1 MRPTLARA
9 SPASARMP
17 VDLQPFPGLGVPAVA
32 LVLAAAFLGFFIRG
46 AFGFGSNLPFILI
59 TTWLLGPHH
68 AVVLSVVS
76 AAFAQIHLAPQ
87 GVRSADWGVAR
98 PVIVG
103 LLLGTVA
110 GVAVF
115 AALAP
120 EWLTVVMASL
130 IIAVLAMDRY
140 GVFVRLGEVVDLR
153 SRWVALPLAAVSGT
167 VGSVSGGGGLYFLV
181 AYLRIACSGALA
193 VRGTNLM
200 LSVFYQIGRLAA
212 LAVAGFVDATVL
224 VESVVLL
231 PAVFAGT
238 FSGTRFF
245 ERGSEQRFFRGIQLV
260 LLAAAAALLVRGI
273 ARLVG

>member
-1 MRPTLARA
+1 M
-9 SPASARMP
+9 PA
-17 VDLQPFPGLGVPAVA
+17 DLQPFPGLGAAAVA
-32 LVLAAAFLGFFIRG
+32 LVLVAAFVGFFIRG

-59 TTWLLGPHH
+59 TTWLLGPHQ
-68 AVVLSVVS
+68 AVVLSVVG

-87 GVRSADWGVAR
+87 VAR

-140 GVFVRLGEVVDLR
+140 GVFGRLGEVVDLR
-153 SRWVALPLAAVSGT
+153 SRRVALPLAALSGT

-181 AYLRIACSGALA
+181 AYLKIACSGARA

-200 LSVFYQIGRLAA
+200 LSVFYQLGRLAA
-212 LAVAGFVDATVL
+212 LAVAGFVDATIL
-224 VESVVLL
+224 VEAVVLL

-238 FSGTRFF
+238 FSGTHFF
-245 ERGSEQRFFRGIQLV
+245 ERGSEQRFFRGIQIL
-260 LLAAAAALLVRGI
+260 LLAAALALLVRG
-273 ARLVG
+273 LLGVTQ